1 MEDKLYEI
9 YENFVEQLI
18 DKGWK
23 GQRYGWKEIQ
33 RAEALEGGWALFQL
47 DNGFNLQFIF
57 EGNGQEQAKLQY
69 WFGKDG
75 EIVDVESLEQL
86 LELVN

>member
-23 GQRYGWKEIQ
+23 GLRYGWKEIQ

-57 EGNGQEQAKLQY
+57 EGNGQTPKLQY
-69 WFGKDG
+69 WFGEDG
-75 EIVDVESLEQL
+75 KMIEVESLEQL
-86 LELVN
+86 LQLLK